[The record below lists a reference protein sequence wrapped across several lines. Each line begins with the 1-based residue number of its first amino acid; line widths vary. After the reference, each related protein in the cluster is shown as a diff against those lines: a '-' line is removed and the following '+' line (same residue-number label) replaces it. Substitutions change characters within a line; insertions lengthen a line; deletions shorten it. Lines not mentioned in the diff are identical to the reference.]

1 MQAFISISRNFSV
14 KIHGHLKILV
24 HLVNNLVESEDNVE
38 LIDTI
43 LKMPNLKSEYKNLQ
57 NTTIKTELNER
68 TTEDDREPGLDKFY
82 EIIKNENQ
90 KIQDKIQ

>member
-1 MQAFISISRNFSV
+1 
-14 KIHGHLKILV
+14 
-24 HLVNNLVESEDNVE
+24 
-38 LIDTI
+38 
-43 LKMPNLKSEYKNLQ
+43 MPNLKSEYKNLQ